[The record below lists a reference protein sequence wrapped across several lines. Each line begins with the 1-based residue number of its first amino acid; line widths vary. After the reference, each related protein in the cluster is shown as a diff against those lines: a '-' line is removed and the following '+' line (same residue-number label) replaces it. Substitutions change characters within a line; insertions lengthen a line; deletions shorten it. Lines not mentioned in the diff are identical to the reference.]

1 MSDDTLRALP
11 ATGGALSAVHAP
23 SLVKD
28 RMNITGARRSV
39 AGAEAVLE
47 LRAVISNGGY
57 RVGSW
62 SSERGSR
69 AEVGLTRPA

>member
-1 MSDDTLRALP
+1 M
-11 ATGGALSAVHAP
+11 GALSAVHAP

-39 AGAEAVLE
+39 AGAEAVFE

-57 RVGSW
+57 GVGS
-62 SSERGSR
+62 
-69 AEVGLTRPA
+69 